1 MTVQTYTPGGLIAGD
16 FPQAS
21 RTVTITGG
29 VALQAGAVLGRITSG
44 GAYQL
49 SVAGAVDG
57 SEAPIA
63 VLLLDADASSADVEA
78 PVLFAGEVDAS
89 KLSFGTGHTATTVD
103 AAWATSGQPL
113 FARTLV

>member
-29 VALQAGAVLGRITSG
+29 AALTAGAVLGRITADG
-44 GAYQL
+44 KYQL
-49 SVAGAVDG
+49 SLSGADDG
-57 SEAPIA
+57 SEAPIG
-63 VLLLDADASSADVEA
+63 VLLLAADASGGDVEA
-78 PVLFAGEVDAS
+78 PVLFAGEVDAE
-89 KLSFGTGHTATTVD
+89 KLTFGTGHTATTVD
-103 AAWATSGQPL
+103 AAWAASGQPL